1 MVDGFRLF
9 FNNGWRHHDIA
20 AILDFVRHL
29 TIWVFCFEGKIME
42 LDFANTYIHQIIV
55 IVSTHNALLFEI
67 KSTLFCVNVV
77 ALPWAAW
84 IIICIILT
92 CYRWW
97 YLLLVLLVLRPS
109 ISSLLQSATS
119 GTTLQLYRPFE
130 RTLVHTL
137 CLADVNLQTWSL
149 RHMLWFIDHF
159 KNWVSADQ
167 CHKYDCI

>member
-1 MVDGFRLF
+1 MADGFRLF

-77 ALPWAAW
+77 ALSWAAW
-84 IIICIILT
+84 IIISIILT

-109 ISSLLQSATS
+109 ISSLLQSARGIAKYDITIVS
-119 GTTLQLYRPFE
+119 
-130 RTLVHTL
+130 
-137 CLADVNLQTWSL
+137 SL
-149 RHMLWFIDHF
+149 RTYFGPYFMSGGCKLANMEF
-159 KNWVSADQ
+159 KAYVMVYWPF
-167 CHKYDCI
+167 